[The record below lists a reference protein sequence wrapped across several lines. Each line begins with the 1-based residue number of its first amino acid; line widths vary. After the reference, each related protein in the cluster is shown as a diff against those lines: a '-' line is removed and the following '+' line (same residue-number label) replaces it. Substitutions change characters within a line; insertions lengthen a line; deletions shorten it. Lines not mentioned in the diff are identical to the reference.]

1 MSYGIEVEHESEGK
15 GESRNHISMGLH
27 SMDIIG
33 SLFVGKIGDGL
44 SCGFGDFCSWE
55 LTNYLVPYDLGE
67 EGST

>member
-1 MSYGIEVEHESEGK
+1 MHEREGDK
-15 GESRNHISMGLH
+15 ESINCISVGLH
-27 SMDIIG
+27 SMDAIG
-33 SLFVGKIGDGL
+33 SLFARKIGDGL